1 MDERTYIAVV
11 QKSEY
16 FEWLQAALEPA
27 ADIAHVDRSSL
38 EDAISLI
45 DITGA
50 TLAFVELGDGL
61 GVSIIE
67 SLLAV
72 KPTLTVI
79 AIGPAGNEQHVLSAM
94 RAGARDYISPNL
106 RNSELVGMVRRLE
119 ERASEMQAVKGSN
132 YELLSVFSARP
143 DIDTGSVAMHI
154 ALLLQQDAEPEQ
166 QTLLLDLGTCAGDSL
181 SALGIEGRYT
191 FIDAVKNVRRLDKN
205 LIDSAFAKHSSGL
218 TVLALPDDTQEVQEM
233 STAEVFLLLGTLQ
246 RHFNHIVANL
256 GGIPPSE
263 FLHLLLGR
271 SKQQILVVD
280 QSVPVCQRNLRACAE
295 LREARVLRD
304 SAYLVIDHYR
314 PRVPPNAGEL
324 AERFGLKLAAVL
336 PDNAEQ
342 RLLALNLGRS
352 LLDVAPHSVFV
363 KKIKSLTNLIHPPR
377 SQKNYWRDRLSSWF
391 QRT

>member
-11 QKSEY
+11 QKPEY
-16 FEWLQAALEPA
+16 FEWLQAALEPMA
-27 ADIAHVDRSSL
+27 NIAHVDRSSL

-50 TLAFVELGDGL
+50 TLVFVELGDGL
-61 GVSIIE
+61 GVSLIE
-67 SLLAV
+67 SLLSV
-72 KPTLTVI
+72 KPMLTVI

-119 ERASEMQAVKGSN
+119 ERASEMQAVKGSD
-132 YELLSVFSARP
+132 YELLSVFSARS
-143 DIDTGSVAMHI
+143 DIDTGCIAMHI
-154 ALLLQQDAEPEQ
+154 ALLLQQDHDSE
-166 QTLLLDLGTCAGDSL
+166 QTLLLDLGVCAGDSL

-205 LIDSAFAKHSSGL
+205 LIDSAFARHSSGL
-218 TVLALPDDTQEVQEM
+218 TVLALPEDIQEVQEM

-246 RHFNHIVANL
+246 RHFNHIVVNL

-295 LREARVLRD
+295 LREARVLKD
-304 SAYLVIDHYR
+304 NTYLIIDHYR
-314 PRVPPNAGEL
+314 PGVPPNAEEL
-324 AERFGLKLAAVL
+324 AERFGLKLGAVL
-336 PDNAEQ
+336 PDNSEQ

-352 LLDVAPHSVFV
+352 LMDIAPRSVFV
-363 KKIKSLTNLIHPPR
+363 KKIRSLTNLLYPR
-377 SQKNYWRDRLSSWF
+377 QPQTSDWRGRLGSWF
-391 QRT
+391 QRA